1 MTNAGADLAPCVVS
15 AVVSGTSDT
24 FVKRNPQAHPDFYA
38 AEATGLGWLGEAG
51 APVVGVVGH
60 GRAYIEL
67 ERLVAA
73 RPTPAGAER
82 FGRALAATH
91 SAEAAGFGAPPV
103 DADGVAFSGQLFIGS
118 RPMSSTVHRS
128 WGAFYA
134 AERVLPFLRIAVD
147 AGTVTPGEASVVES
161 ACGRIADGDFDD
173 AEPPSRIHGDLW
185 NGNVFWTD
193 AGVVLID
200 PAAHGGHRETDL
212 AMLALFGCP
221 HLDVVVGGYE
231 TVQPLRAGW
240 RERTALHQLHPLAVH
255 AAGHGR
261 SYGTALHAAAAAV
274 VRL

>member
-1 MTNAGADLAPCVVS
+1 MTSAGAGLSPCVVS
-15 AVVSGTSDT
+15 VVVSGSSDT

-38 AEATGLGWLGEAG
+38 AEATGLRWLGEAA
-51 APVVGVVGH
+51 APVVGVLGH
-60 GRAYIEL
+60 GRTHIEL
-67 ERLVAA
+67 ERLVAT
-73 RPTPAGAER
+73 RPTPGAAER
-82 FGRALAATH
+82 FGRALAAMH
-91 SAEAAGFGAPPV
+91 SAGAAGFGAPPV
-103 DADGVAFSGQLFIGS
+103 DADGVGFSGRLFIGA
-118 RPMSSTVHRS
+118 RPMSSTVHAS

-134 AERVLPFLRIAVD
+134 AERILPFLRIAVD
-147 AGTVTPGEASVVES
+147 AGTVTPGEAATVES
-161 ACGRIADGDFDD
+161 ACRRIADGDFDD

-221 HLDVVVGGYE
+221 HLDAVVDGYE
-231 TVQPLRAGW
+231 TVRPLRAGW
-240 RERTALHQLHPLAVH
+240 RERTPLHQLHPLAVH

-274 VRL
+274 LGL

>member
-1 MTNAGADLAPCVVS
+1 MTSAGIDLAPCVVS
-15 AVVSGTSDT
+15 VVVSGSSDT

-38 AEATGLGWLGEAG
+38 AEATGLRWLGEAA
-51 APVVGVVGH
+51 APVVGVRGH
-60 GRAYIEL
+60 GRTYIEL
-67 ERLVAA
+67 DRLVAA
-73 RPTPAGAER
+73 RPTPGAAER
-82 FGRALAATH
+82 FGRTLAAMH
-91 SAEAAGFGAPPV
+91 SAGADGFGAPPV
-103 DADGVAFSGQLFIGS
+103 DADGVVFSGRLFIGA

-134 AERVLPFLRIAVD
+134 AERVLPFLRSAVD
-147 AGTVTPGEASVVES
+147 AGTVMQGEAEIVES

-221 HLDVVVGGYE
+221 HLDVVVDGYE
-231 TVQPLRAGW
+231 TVHPLRAGW
-240 RERTALHQLHPLAVH
+240 RARIPVHQLHPLAVH

-261 SYGTALHAAAAAV
+261 SYGTAL
-274 VRL
+274 

>member
-1 MTNAGADLAPCVVS
+1 MTRVGCDLAPCVVS
-15 AVVSGTSDT
+15 VVVSGSSDT
-24 FVKRNPQAHPDFYA
+24 FVKRNSQAHPDFYA
-38 AEATGLGWLGEAG
+38 AEAIGLRWLGEAS
-51 APVVGVVGH
+51 APVVEVLGH
-60 GRAYIEL
+60 GRTYIEL
-67 ERLVAA
+67 ERLVAS
-73 RPTPAGAER
+73 RPTLDAAER

-91 SAEAAGFGAPPV
+91 SAGAAGFGAPPV
-103 DADGVAFSGQLFIGS
+103 DADGVAFSGQLFIGA
-118 RPMSSTVHRS
+118 RPMSSTVHKS

-147 AGTVTPGEASVVES
+147 AGTVMQDEAAIVES
-161 ACGRIADGDFDD
+161 VCGRIADGDFDD

-221 HLDVVVGGYE
+221 HLDVVVEGYE
-231 TVQPLRAGW
+231 TVWPLRAGW

-261 SYGTALHAAAAAV
+261 SYGTALHTAAV
-274 VRL
+274 SVNRL